1 MTGRVRIL
9 KSTQKNR
16 LNLVIL
22 RLANV
27 YGPYCSKV
35 IGTMLC
41 MARVYAY
48 LGDEMKWLWTKDLRT
63 HTVHVLDVARAV
75 WHAADWYAGGKPG
88 WDEPAMGRT
97 PIFNVVDHG
106 DTSSFPPQS
115 RTHRS
120 IPACLLTRG
129 AHRSG
134 LDADA
139 HRQHLRY

>member
-1 MTGRVRIL
+1 
-9 KSTQKNR
+9 

-48 LGDEMKWLWTKDLRT
+48 LEEEMKWLWSKDLRT
-63 HTVHVLDVARAV
+63 HTVHVLDVARV
-75 WHAADWYAGGKPG
+75 MWHSAEWYAHGKKG
-88 WDEPAMGRT
+88 WEANMGKA

-106 DTSSFPPQS
+106 DTSIVSTNP
-115 RTHRS
+115 
-120 IPACLLTRG
+120 LLNG
-129 AHRSG
+129 PHVVN
-134 LDADA
+134 
-139 HRQHLRY
+139 